1 MLSGHTPIEHS
12 DHSLTLT
19 YLSTVDDII
28 SCLLFGYFSTR
39 SYPVELDPS
48 STVSL
53 YRKSASPSLPLA
65 LSPPPL
71 SLPSLSHITL
81 TCIPIPSL
89 PPSLSLPSLS
99 HIILTYIPIPS
110 LPPSLSLP
118 SLSHITLTCI
128 PTPSL
133 PPSLFECYSTV
144 ILLLPW
150 FIRIDVR
157 YIDVHA
163 LYYWQANLYQWLSS
177 LACNSSLHTATA
189 CTHTMISNSHVVV
202 FPASFLT
209 VLFILISDQ
218 RMPVVPLL
226 CPFTTAVRY
235 VTIPQLLS
243 ERLRPCDMSKAI
255 FEYFIRRT
263 WHVTRSR
270 TRLLSFL

>member
-89 PPSLSLPSLS
+89 PPSLSLL
-99 HIILTYIPIPS
+99 
-110 LPPSLSLP
+110 